1 MAVSSQGLLCYFNY
15 TPLTITSMQ
24 VSDSAEPI
32 DASTMANP
40 AGSPRTLV
48 TGYAPSRTLDVDVIS
63 NVMITA
69 GTSGDITIGGTGN
82 FFTYNGV
89 ATVQSSSLTGR
100 TDDVLR
106 GSLTFVV
113 TESGGFLGF
122 G

>member
-1 MAVSSQGLLCYFNY
+1 MAVSSQGLFCYFNY

-24 VSDSAEPI
+24 VSDATEPV
-32 DASTMANP
+32 DASTMASP

-48 TGYAPSRTLDVDVIS
+48 AGYASSRTLDVEVIS
-63 NVMITA
+63 NVLIPA

-89 ATVQSSSLTGR
+89 ATVQSSSMSGS
-100 TDDVLR
+100 TDDLVR
-106 GSLTFVV
+106 GSLTFSV
-113 TESGGFLGF
+113 TDSSGFSGF